1 MARLSDDD
9 APDAEFARQRWPAP
23 RAQKFNPF
31 YSRFVGIAKY
41 ALLLVA
47 AGLVA
52 LVVVWPQFGDENE
65 GFRLGMSTIT
75 AKATD
80 DQEMLNA
87 VFTGTDRWDR
97 PFTVTAEA
105 AMQSQKNENLVELEL
120 PKADITLQDE
130 SWIAVTANAGTFH
143 KKTQMLDLKGGVIMF
158 HDMGYEFRTPRASI
172 DMGNRSARGDSPVQ
186 GQGPFGQISA
196 AGFRLFENG
205 ERIIFTGKARLVF
218 FPDAPKPTQ
227 GKKN

>member
-1 MARLSDDD
+1 MARLSDDE

-41 ALLLVA
+41 VLLLVA
-47 AGLVA
+47 AGLVT
-52 LVVVWPQFGDENE
+52 LVVVWPQFGDRDE
-65 GFRLGMSTIT
+65 GFRLEMSTIT
-75 AKATD
+75 ANATD

-87 VFTGTDRWDR
+87 LFTGTDRRDR

-105 AMQSQKNENLVELEL
+105 AMQSQRDENLIELEL
-120 PKADITLQDE
+120 PKADIALQDE

-143 KKTQMLDLKGGVIMF
+143 KKTQMLDLKGGVNMF
-158 HDMGYEFRTPRASI
+158 HDMGYEFHTPRASI
-172 DMGNRSARGDSPVQ
+172 DMANRSARGDSPVQ

-196 AGFRLFENG
+196 AGFRLLENG
-205 ERIIFTGKARLVF
+205 ERIIFTGKARLVL

-227 GKKN
+227 GKKK

>member
-1 MARLSDDD
+1 MARHSDDE
-9 APDAEFARQRWPAP
+9 APEAKSARQRRPAP
-23 RAQKFNPF
+23 RAQKFNPS

-41 ALLLVA
+41 ALLLIA
-47 AGLVA
+47 AGLVT
-52 LVVVWPQFGDENE
+52 LVVVWPQFGDRDE
-65 GFRLGMSTIT
+65 GFRLGLSTIT
-75 AKATD
+75 AEATD

-87 VFTGTDRWDR
+87 VFIGTDRWDR

-105 AMQSQKNENLVELEL
+105 AMQSQKNEDLIELEL

-130 SWIAVTANAGTFH
+130 SWIAVTANAGIFH
-143 KKTQMLDLKGGVIMF
+143 KKTRILDLKGGVVMF

-186 GQGPFGQISA
+186 GHGPFGRISA

-205 ERIIFTGKARLVF
+205 ERIIFTGKARLVLY
-218 FPDAPKPTQ
+218 PNAPKPTE
-227 GKKN
+227 GKKK

>member
-31 YSRFVGIAKY
+31 YSRFVGITKY
-41 ALLLVA
+41 ALLLIA

-52 LVVVWPQFGDENE
+52 LVVAWPQFGDEYE

-75 AKATD
+75 AKATN

-87 VFTGTDRWDR
+87 IFTGTDRWDR

-105 AMQSQKNENLVELEL
+105 AMQSQKNDNLIELEL
-120 PKADITLQDE
+120 PKADIALQDK
-130 SWIAVTANAGTFH
+130 SWIVVTANTGTLQ
-143 KKTQMLDLKGGVIMF
+143 KKTQMLDLKGGVNIF
-158 HDMGYEFRTPRASI
+158 HDMGYEFHTPRASI
-172 DMGNRSARGDSPVQ
+172 DIGNRTARGDSPVQ
-186 GQGPFGQISA
+186 GQVPFGQISA
-196 AGFRLFENG
+196 AGFRLLKNG
-205 ERIIFTGKARLVF
+205 ERIVFTGKARLVL

-227 GKKN
+227 GKTK